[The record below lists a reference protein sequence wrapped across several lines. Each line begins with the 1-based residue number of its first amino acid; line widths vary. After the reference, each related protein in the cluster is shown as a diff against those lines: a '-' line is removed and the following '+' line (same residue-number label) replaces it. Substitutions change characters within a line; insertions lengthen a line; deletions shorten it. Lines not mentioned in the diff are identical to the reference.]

1 MVIEYLSQQSA
12 RWSMPYEHEVIRGE
26 EFLFVHWFS
35 TTQKRHGDVTQRIH
49 SG

>member
-12 RWSMPYEHEVIRGE
+12 RWSMPYEHKVTRGE

-35 TTQKRHGDVTQRIH
+35 TTQKGTEM
-49 SG
+49 